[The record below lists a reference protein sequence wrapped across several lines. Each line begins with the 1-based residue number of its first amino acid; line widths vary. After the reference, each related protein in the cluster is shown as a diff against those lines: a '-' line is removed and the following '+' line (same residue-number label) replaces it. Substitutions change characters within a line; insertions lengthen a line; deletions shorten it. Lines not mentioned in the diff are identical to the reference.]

1 MPACSLAEGSHRWV
15 GVEVRSE
22 PRDGGEVSTPG
33 GGRNLVLP
41 PPAGVLLGAKPSTG
55 NLLSLLEG
63 TQSGVTIAKGP

>member
-41 PPAGVLLGAKPSTG
+41 HLLVSYLGPSPRLAT
-55 NLLSLLEG
+55 SCPYWRAHR
-63 TQSGVTIAKGP
+63 VV